1 MSRRVVL
8 EDASTGLEI
17 IGFIRAGRWIY
28 MLRDPYTKR
37 FVRRCRRFEVRYIM
51 ELNYEGRKG
60 NNLYI
65 DALIAT
71 VMYDP
76 PQDLLEDARKALE
89 TELSEIIR
97 ELFGL
102 HVAGMMEERG
112 YEYRSEPEYE
122 YDFPSAL
129 AVIIWYHSVE
139 EKAAPHTKE
148 VEVEL
153 RV

>member
-17 IGFIRAGRWIY
+17 IGFIRLGRWIY

-37 FVRRCRRFEVRYIM
+37 FVRRCRRFEVRFIM
-51 ELNYEGRKG
+51 ELDYEGRRG

-71 VMYDP
+71 VLYDP
-76 PQDLLEDARKALE
+76 PQDLLEAVEAELRIALSDII
-89 TELSEIIR
+89 LSE
-97 ELFGL
+97 FG
-102 HVAGMMEERG
+102 HYIAGMMEERG

-122 YDFPSAL
+122 YDFPKAI
-129 AVIIWYHSVE
+129 AVIIWYHSMVE
-139 EKAAPHTKE
+139 AAHPHTKE
-148 VEVEL
+148 EEVVL

>member
-17 IGFIRAGRWIY
+17 IGFIRLGRWFY
-28 MLRDPYTKR
+28 MLRDPVTKR
-37 FVRRCRRFEVRYIM
+37 FVRRCRRFEVRFLM
-51 ELNYEGRKG
+51 ELDYEGRKG

-71 VMYDP
+71 VLYDP
-76 PQDLLEDARKALE
+76 PQDLLEDVREALE
-89 TELSEIIR
+89 SELREIIR
-97 ELFGL
+97 EEFGPY
-102 HVAGMMEERG
+102 VAGMMEERG

-122 YDFPSAL
+122 YDFPKAL

-139 EKAAPHTKE
+139 EAARPHRKE
-148 VEVEL
+148 EVTEL
-153 RV
+153 HV